1 MSTTPSSPPSS
12 SEKTSSPLFY
22 LGLPLSA
29 ILLASL
35 RKPLYSSSS
44 SSSNKA
50 TGSPIYQF
58 RQGGG
63 TTASCQV
70 TRAVHTM
77 SLYHQTSFMDTAR
90 KYFYSPKHFPKIL
103 GGIMLAS
110 GIAGYYTM
118 GYLHEQKIQK
128 TKRIYID
135 AYHNSSSSS
144 SNNNNN
150 AQSQGDSSSL
160 VSLARKMTNRITDT
174 AESRLQKQYT
184 KYW

>member
-1 MSTTPSSPPSS
+1 
-12 SEKTSSPLFY
+12 
-22 LGLPLSA
+22 
-29 ILLASL
+29 
-35 RKPLYSSSS
+35 
-44 SSSNKA
+44 
-50 TGSPIYQF
+50 
-58 RQGGG
+58 
-63 TTASCQV
+63 
-70 TRAVHTM
+70 M

-118 GYLHEQKIQK
+118 GYLHEQKIQE

-144 SNNNNN
+144 NNNTD
-150 AQSQGDSSSL
+150 QSQGDSSSL

>member
-1 MSTTPSSPPSS
+1 
-12 SEKTSSPLFY
+12 
-22 LGLPLSA
+22 
-29 ILLASL
+29 
-35 RKPLYSSSS
+35 
-44 SSSNKA
+44 
-50 TGSPIYQF
+50 
-58 RQGGG
+58 
-63 TTASCQV
+63 
-70 TRAVHTM
+70 
-77 SLYHQTSFMDTAR
+77 
-90 KYFYSPKHFPKIL
+90 
-103 GGIMLAS
+103 MLAS

-118 GYLHEQKIQK
+118 GYLHEQKIQE

-144 SNNNNN
+144 NNNN